1 MNEYKFI
8 SFYKDENIAIIK
20 LNRPDVLN
28 SFNKPMGSELKQAL
42 LYCSDDSNIR
52 AVLLTGEGKGFCAGQ
67 DLEEAVPK
75 GDQPLTDLGE
85 LIRENYNPIIKLIRS
100 IEKPIVCAVNG
111 VAAGAGA
118 NIALACDIVVASD
131 KASFIQAFSKIGVVP
146 DSGGTYYLPRLV
158 GFSRATS
165 LMMLAEKVTA
175 EEAQNIGMI
184 YKVFSHEKFLE
195 ESLSIAK
202 HLSTQPTK
210 ALGYIKR
217 LLNKSFENNL
227 DEQLK
232 LEEELQ
238 TLAGKTSDY
247 KEGVKSFQEKREP
260 NFRGE

>member
-8 SFYKDENIAIIK
+8 SFYKDENVAVIK
-20 LNRPDVLN
+20 LNRPEVLN
-28 SFNKPMGSELKQAL
+28 SFNRPMGAELKHAL

-52 AVLLTGEGKGFCAGQ
+52 AVVLTGEGKGFCAGQ

-75 GDQPLTDLGE
+75 GDQPLAELGE
-85 LIRENYNPIIKLIRS
+85 LIRENYNPIIKLIRT
-100 IEKPIVCAVNG
+100 IEKPVVCAVNG
-111 VAAGAGA
+111 TAAGAGA

-146 DSGGTYYLPRLV
+146 DSGGTFYLPRLV

-175 EEAQNIGMI
+175 EEAADIGMI
-184 YKVFSHEKFLE
+184 YKVFPHEKLFE
-195 ESLSIAK
+195 ESLNIAK

-217 LLNKSFENNL
+217 LLNKSFENSL
-227 DEQLK
+227 EEQLQ
-232 LEEELQ
+232 LEEETQ
-238 TLAGKTSDY
+238 TLAGKTYDY
-247 KEGVKSFQEKREP
+247 KEGVKAFQEKRKP
-260 NFRGE
+260 NFKGE